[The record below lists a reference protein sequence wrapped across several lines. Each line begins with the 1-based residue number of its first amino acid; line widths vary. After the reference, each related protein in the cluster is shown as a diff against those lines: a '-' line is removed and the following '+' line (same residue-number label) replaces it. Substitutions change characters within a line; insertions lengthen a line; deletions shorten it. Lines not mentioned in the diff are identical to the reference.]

1 MKARAVQ
8 LWQCQFVKAVTLSN
22 SRVRARTHLHLG
34 YTMEI
39 SQTQIN
45 NARAVITPQS
55 TVTQRKRKSMTK
67 KQGEDKKDGV
77 CVVRVTGQRGPH
89 IVPRLGVGRKRR
101 PGQPLSKRP
110 PCFMHSVLC
119 DDKHQRGGW
128 NVGLHGPKRRV
139 GLWGA
144 AWGKRVGGWPG
155 CSSVLILQPSERSLS
170 SLPDRHTGICSFCR
184 HISEH
189 ES

>member
-1 MKARAVQ
+1 MKALQ
-8 LWQCQFVKAVTLSN
+8 LRQCQFVKAVTPSN
-22 SRVRARTHLHLG
+22 SHAHARTHLHFG

-89 IVPRLGVGRKRR
+89 IVPPLVVGRKRR

-119 DDKHQRGGW
+119 DDKRQRGGW
-128 NVGLHGPKRRV
+128 NVGLQGPS
-139 GLWGA
+139 GLLRSSMG
-144 AWGKRVGGWPG
+144 VGGGRVAWMWLSFNFAALRVLVVIPAWP
-155 CSSVLILQPSERSLS
+155 Q
-170 SLPDRHTGICSFCR
+170 
-184 HISEH
+184 
-189 ES
+189 